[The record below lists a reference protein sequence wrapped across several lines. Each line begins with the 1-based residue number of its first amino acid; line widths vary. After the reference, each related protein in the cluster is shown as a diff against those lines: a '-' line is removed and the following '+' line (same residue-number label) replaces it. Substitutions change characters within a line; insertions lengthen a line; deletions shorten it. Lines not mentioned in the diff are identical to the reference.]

1 MSDHFALPQ
10 GTTLAVLPP
19 SHVRSNERAAAGVDH
34 ATCET
39 AAESE
44 RSCAGRREC
53 ALREEM
59 TYR

>member
-10 GTTLAVLPP
+10 GTMLAVPP
-19 SHVRSNERAAAGVDH
+19 RSHAHSDERATTGVDH

-39 AAESE
+39 VAESE
-44 RSCAGRREC
+44 RSRAGRREC

>member
-10 GTTLAVLPP
+10 GTTLAVP
-19 SHVRSNERAAAGVDH
+19 SRSHARSKERATRGVGH
-34 ATCET
+34 ATCEI